1 MTVSYFNYT
10 DTADATELSQMF
22 RPKASENFSHFAGG
36 TDTRHALVSSQYIGM
51 QLIHRYAAHT

>member
-22 RPKASENFSHFAGG
+22 RPKASENFS
-36 TDTRHALVSSQYIGM
+36 QYIGM
-51 QLIHRYAAHT
+51 QPILRYAAIYRYAGHT